1 MRAKR
6 YATIPILY
14 NTVQG
19 THEKR
24 SIVVDR
30 FTQNKLGVIC
40 FLKYSVTVLYI
51 SHC

>member
-1 MRAKR
+1 MHAKR

-19 THEKR
+19 THEKL

-30 FTQNKLGVIC
+30 FIQNKLGVIC
-40 FLKYSVTVLYI
+40 FLKNSATVLYI